1 MNFHDL
7 CNVHQVFC
15 QSFVKNRNLLCGN
28 SCVIGYSDNVVYP
41 SVVRKQITQAE
52 NRFTTYLL
60 LIYFIKAMFFSYI
73 TLSEVWLFHLID
85 QRESEVFDSL

>member
-1 MNFHDL
+1 M
-7 CNVHQVFC
+7 
-15 QSFVKNRNLLCGN
+15 RN
-28 SCVIGYSDNVVYP
+28 SCVIVYRDNVVYT
-41 SVVRKQITQAE
+41 SVARKQITQVE

-60 LIYFIKAMFFSYI
+60 LIYFVKAMFFSYI